1 MGAGDRAAENAVADK
16 LGELVP
22 RGWRVLHN
30 VPWPGRPNAWL
41 DHVLVGP
48 GGVVVV
54 DDKNWAGLVSVSS
67 GVLWQGRYARNQSVE
82 SALAQCAAVASVLAP
97 QYRRLVR
104 PLICMSGQP
113 DLFGVTSSDVAVSGT
128 GRVVGAVES
137 LPTELGEDEVVELHA
152 YLGRQFLR
160 GPEAG
165 LTALRPVRPRTAAR
179 AAMQRATELPPA
191 ERIAPMRRPA
201 DAPVGRHPL
210 RRRSGAA
217 GRHGAAGEH
226 GTAGQQR
233 QASAAG
239 RLALLAAFITFA
251 VYVLPYWM
259 R

>member
-30 VPWPGRPNAWL
+30 VPWPGRPDAWL

-104 PLICMSGQP
+104 PLICMSAQP

-128 GRVVGAVES
+128 GRMVGAVES

-152 YLGRQFLR
+152 YLSRLLPSGH
-160 GPEAG
+160 GTGMAG
-165 LTALRPVRPRTAAR
+165 LRPIRPRTVARSGVPQAAELTPAQRR
-179 AAMQRATELPPA
+179 APT
-191 ERIAPMRRPA
+191 RRPV
-201 DAPVGRHPL
+201 DASAGRHPL
-210 RRRSGAA
+210 RHRNGAA
-217 GRHGAAGEH
+217 SQHGGASQH
-226 GTAGQQR
+226 G
-233 QASAAG
+233 ASAAG

>member
-1 MGAGDRAAENAVADK
+1 MGAGDRAAENAVAEK

-104 PLICMSGQP
+104 PLICMSAQP

-128 GRVVGAVES
+128 GRMVGAVES

-152 YLGRQFLR
+152 YLSRLLPSGH
-160 GPEAG
+160 GTGMAG
-165 LTALRPVRPRTAAR
+165 LRPIRPRTVARSGVPQAAELTPAQRR
-179 AAMQRATELPPA
+179 APT
-191 ERIAPMRRPA
+191 RRPV
-201 DAPVGRHPL
+201 DASAGRHPL
-210 RRRSGAA
+210 RHRNGAA
-217 GRHGAAGEH
+217 SQHGGASQH
-226 GTAGQQR
+226 G
-233 QASAAG
+233 ASAAG

>member
-1 MGAGDRAAENAVADK
+1 MGAGDRAAENAVAEK

-104 PLICMSGQP
+104 PLICMSAQP

-128 GRVVGAVES
+128 GRMVGAVES

-152 YLGRQFLR
+152 YLGRQLPS
-160 GPEAG
+160 GPGTGMAG
-165 LTALRPVRPRTAAR
+165 LRPVRPRTAAR
-179 AAMQRATELPPA
+179 AVMQRAAELPPA
-191 ERIAPMRRPA
+191 QRSGPQRRPV
-201 DAPVGRHPL
+201 DASAGRHPL
-210 RRRSGAA
+210 RHRNGAA
-217 GRHGAAGEH
+217 SQHGGASQH
-226 GTAGQQR
+226 G
-233 QASAAG
+233 ASAAG
-239 RLALLAAFITFA
+239 RLALLAAFITCA
-251 VYVLPYWM
+251 VYVLPSWM

>member
-104 PLICMSGQP
+104 PLICMSAQP

-128 GRVVGAVES
+128 GRMVGAVES

-152 YLGRQFLR
+152 YLSRLLPSGH
-160 GPEAG
+160 GTGMAG
-165 LTALRPVRPRTAAR
+165 LRPIRPRTVARSGVPQAAELTPAQRR
-179 AAMQRATELPPA
+179 APT
-191 ERIAPMRRPA
+191 RRPV
-201 DAPVGRHPL
+201 DASAGRHPL
-210 RRRSGAA
+210 RHRNGAA
-217 GRHGAAGEH
+217 SQHGGASQH
-226 GTAGQQR
+226 G
-233 QASAAG
+233 ASAAG

>member
-128 GRVVGAVES
+128 GRMVGAVES

-152 YLGRQFLR
+152 YLGRQLQS
-160 GPEAG
+160 GPGTGMAG
-165 LTALRPVRPRTAAR
+165 LRPVRPRTAAR
-179 AAMQRATELPPA
+179 AVMQRAAELPPA
-191 ERIAPMRRPA
+191 QRSAPTRRPVDASA
-201 DAPVGRHPL
+201 DRHPL
-210 RRRSGAA
+210 RHRNGAA
-217 GRHGAAGEH
+217 SQHGGASQH
-226 GTAGQQR
+226 G
-233 QASAAG
+233 ASAAG